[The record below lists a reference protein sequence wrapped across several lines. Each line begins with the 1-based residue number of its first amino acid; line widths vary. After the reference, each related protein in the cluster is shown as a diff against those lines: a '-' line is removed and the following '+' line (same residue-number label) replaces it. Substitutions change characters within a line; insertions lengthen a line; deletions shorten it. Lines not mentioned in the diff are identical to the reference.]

1 MTRGWHYT
9 LRENTRQITLE
20 PNWTERER
28 QWKLEKIP
36 RSMNVSISNNYRI
49 EIRAILSNK
58 KNKCEISAKSS
69 EIECD
74 CGIHAAAKDKLLS

>member
-1 MTRGWHYT
+1 
-9 LRENTRQITLE
+9 
-20 PNWTERER
+20 
-28 QWKLEKIP
+28 
-36 RSMNVSISNNYRI
+36 MNVSISNNYRI

-58 KNKCEISAKSS
+58 KNKCEISTKSS